1 MYTQALKNM
10 GIDEL
15 NTMQKQML
23 SKSKTKDNIV
33 LLSPTGSGKT
43 VAFLLSVLNRI
54 DSDKEGIQTIIVV
67 PSRELALQIYDVF
80 KQLKTSYKTTVC
92 YGGHEMRIEKNN
104 LIETPTLL
112 IGTPGRLVDHIN
124 RGHIDLSHT
133 KQVVLDEYDKS
144 LEFGFKKELKFIF
157 DQMPRLQSRYL
168 TSATVQDE
176 YPGFV
181 GRVEFTEINEL
192 KRQTSKL
199 EFKRLHTTAEEK
211 LETLVHLICSL
222 KETTSLIFCNHREAV
237 ERISQTLN
245 KRGVNHGIFHG
256 GLEQTDR
263 ERALIKFR
271 NGSSRILICTDLA
284 ARGLDIP
291 EIGNVIHY
299 QVPRKEEDFIHRNG
313 RTARMHAEG
322 KAFIVICET
331 EFKPD
336 YILSGEELKI
346 PEDTEL
352 PENPNWETL
361 FISSG
366 KKDKVNKF
374 DLVGFFYKTG
384 GLGKDELGHIE
395 VKDKMSFVAVKA
407 AKAKQIC
414 TALDNKRI
422 KKQKVRIS
430 IAR

>member
-1 MYTQALKNM
+1 M
-10 GIDEL
+10 L
-15 NTMQKQML
+15 NPMQKQML
-23 SKSKTKDNIV
+23 SKSKNKDNIV

-43 VAFLLSVLNRI
+43 IAFLLAVLNRL
-54 DSDKEGIQTIIVV
+54 DSDTEGIQTVIVV

-80 KQLKTSYKTTVC
+80 RNLKTRYKATVC

-104 LIETPTLL
+104 LSESPAVL

-124 RGHIDLSHT
+124 RGHIDLSYT
-133 KQVVLDEYDKS
+133 QQIVLDEYDKS

-157 DQMPRLQSRYL
+157 EQLPRLQSRYL
-168 TSATVQDE
+168 TSATVQEE

-181 GRVEFTEINEL
+181 GRVEYTEINVL
-192 KRQTSKL
+192 KQSKSKL
-199 EFKRLHTTAEEK
+199 DFKRLHTTSEDK
-211 LETLVHLICSL
+211 LETLNHLICSL
-222 KETTSLIFCNHREAV
+222 KETTSLIFCNHRDAV
-237 ERISQTLN
+237 ERISQTLS
-245 KRGVNHGIFHG
+245 KRGINHGTFHG
-256 GLEQTDR
+256 GLEQMDR
-263 ERALIKFR
+263 ERSLIKFR

-299 QVPRKEEDFIHRNG
+299 QIPRKEDEFIHRNG

-322 KAFIVICET
+322 KAFIIICES

-336 YILSGEELKI
+336 YIMSGEEMSI
-346 PEDTEL
+346 PEDI
-352 PENPNWETL
+352 NPPKNPDWETL
-361 FISSG
+361 FVSAG

-384 GLGKDELGHIE
+384 GLEKEELGHIE
-395 VKDKMSFVAVKA
+395 VKDKMSFVAVKSSK
-407 AKAKQIC
+407 AKATC
-414 TALDNKRI
+414 NGLNNKRI

>member
-1 MYTQALKNM
+1 MYTEALKMM
-10 GIDEL
+10 GIEQL
-15 NTMQKQML
+15 NPMQKQML
-23 SKSKTKDNIV
+23 SKAKQKDNVV

-43 VAFLLSVLNRI
+43 IAFLLAILNRL
-54 DSDKEGIQTIIVV
+54 DQDTDGIQTLIVV

-80 KQLKTSYKTTVC
+80 KMLKTSYKSTVC

-104 LIETPTLL
+104 LNEAPSLL
-112 IGTPGRLVDHIN
+112 IGTPGRIVDHIN

-133 KQVVLDEYDKS
+133 KQIVLDEYDKS

-176 YPGFV
+176 YPRFV
-181 GRVEFTEINEL
+181 GRVEFTEINVL
-192 KRQTSKL
+192 KRQESKL
-199 EFKRLHTTAEEK
+199 EFKRLHTTSEDK
-211 LETLVHLICSL
+211 LETLNHLICAL
-222 KETTSLIFCNHREAV
+222 KETTSLIFCNHRDAV

-245 KRGVNHGIFHG
+245 KRGVNHGVFHG
-256 GLEQTDR
+256 GLEQMDR

-322 KAFIVICET
+322 KAFIIICET

-336 YILSGEELKI
+336 YIMAGEELSI
-346 PEDTEL
+346 PEDSQ
-352 PENPNWETL
+352 PPKNPDWTTL
-361 FISSG
+361 FISAG

-374 DLVGFFYKTG
+374 DIVGFFYKTG
-384 GLGKDELGHIE
+384 GLEKSELGHIE
-395 VKDKMSFVAVKA
+395 VKDNMSFVAVKA
-407 AKAKQIC
+407 SKAKQVSN
-414 TALDNKRI
+414 ALNNKRI

>member
-1 MYTQALKNM
+1 MYTEALKKM
-10 GIDEL
+10 GIDQL
-15 NTMQKQML
+15 NPMQNQML
-23 SKSKTKDNIV
+23 SKSKVKDNIV

-43 VAFLLSVLNRI
+43 IAFLLAVLGGL
-54 DSDKEGIQTIIVV
+54 DKDKEGIQTIIVV
-67 PSRELALQIYDVF
+67 PSRELAIQIYDVF
-80 KQLKTSYKTTVC
+80 KGLKTSYKATVC
-92 YGGHEMRIEKNN
+92 YGGHDMRIEKNN
-104 LIETPTLL
+104 LQETPTLI
-112 IGTPGRLVDHIN
+112 IGTPGRIVDHIN
-124 RGHIDLSHT
+124 RGHIHLAYT
-133 KQVVLDEYDKS
+133 QQIVLDEYDKS

-157 DQMPRLQSRYL
+157 DQMPRLKSRYL
-168 TSATVQDE
+168 TSATEQDE

-181 GRVEFTEINEL
+181 GRVEFTEINVL

-199 EFKRLHTTAEEK
+199 EFKRLHTTSEEK
-211 LETLVHLICSL
+211 LETLNHLICSL

-237 ERISQTLN
+237 DRISQTLK
-245 KRGVNHGIFHG
+245 KRGVNHGVFHG
-256 GLEQTDR
+256 GLEQMDR

-271 NGSSRILICTDLA
+271 NGTSRILICTDLA

-313 RTARMHAEG
+313 RTARMHADG
-322 KAFIVICET
+322 KAFIIICET

-336 YILSGEELKI
+336 YIMGGEEMSI
-346 PEDTEL
+346 PADNAV
-352 PENPNWETL
+352 PKNPDWQTL
-361 FISSG
+361 FISAG
-366 KKDKVNKF
+366 KKDKINKF

-384 GLGKDELGHIE
+384 GLQKDELGHIE

-407 AKAKQIC
+407 SKAKALC
-414 TALDNKRI
+414 TSLNNKRV

>member
-10 GIDEL
+10 GIESL
-15 NTMQKQML
+15 NPMQKQML
-23 SKSKTKDNIV
+23 SKSKQKDNIV

-43 VAFLLSVLNRI
+43 IAFLLSVLNRLNPEI
-54 DSDKEGIQTIIVV
+54 EGIQTAIVV

-80 KQLKTSYKTTVC
+80 KKLKTSYKATVC

-104 LIETPTLL
+104 LKEAPTVL
-112 IGTPGRLVDHIN
+112 IGTPGRIVDHIN
-124 RGHIDLSHT
+124 RGHIDLSYT

-181 GRVEFTEINEL
+181 GRVEFTEINVL

-199 EFKRLHTTAEEK
+199 DFKRLHTTSEDK
-211 LETLVHLICSL
+211 LETLTHLICSL
-222 KETTSLIFCNHREAV
+222 KETTSLIFCNHRDAV
-237 ERISQTLN
+237 ERISQTLK
-245 KRGVNHGIFHG
+245 KRGIKHGTFHG
-256 GLEQTDR
+256 GLEQMDR
-263 ERALIKFR
+263 ERSLIKFR
-271 NGSSRILICTDLA
+271 NGSYRILICTDLA

-299 QVPRKEEDFIHRNG
+299 QIPRKEDEFIHRNG

-322 KAFIVICET
+322 KAFIIICET

-336 YILSGEELKI
+336 YIMAGEEMSI
-346 PEDTEL
+346 PEDSKL
-352 PENPNWETL
+352 PQNPDWQTL
-361 FISSG
+361 FVSAG

-384 GLGKDELGHIE
+384 GLNKDDLGHVE
-395 VKDKMSFVAVKA
+395 VKDKMSFVAVKTS
-407 AKAKQIC
+407 KAKEVC
-414 TALDNKRI
+414 STLNNKRI

>member
-1 MYTQALKNM
+1 MYTEALKMM
-10 GIDEL
+10 GIEQL
-15 NTMQKQML
+15 NPMQKQML
-23 SKSKTKDNIV
+23 SKAKQKDNVV

-43 VAFLLSVLNRI
+43 IAFLLAILNRL
-54 DSDKEGIQTIIVV
+54 DQDTDGIQTLIVV

-80 KQLKTSYKTTVC
+80 KMLKTSYKSTVC

-104 LIETPTLL
+104 LNEAPSLL
-112 IGTPGRLVDHIN
+112 IGTPGRIVDHIN
-124 RGHIDLSHT
+124 RRHIDLSHT
-133 KQVVLDEYDKS
+133 KQIVLDEYDKS

-181 GRVEFTEINEL
+181 GRVEFTEINVL
-192 KRQTSKL
+192 KRQESKL
-199 EFKRLHTTAEEK
+199 EFKRLHTTSEDK
-211 LETLVHLICSL
+211 LETLNHLICAL
-222 KETTSLIFCNHREAV
+222 KETTSLIFCNHRDAV

-256 GLEQTDR
+256 GLEQMDR

-322 KAFIVICET
+322 KAFIIICET

-336 YILSGEELKI
+336 YIMAGEELSI
-346 PEDTEL
+346 PEDSQ
-352 PENPNWETL
+352 PPKNPDWTTL
-361 FISSG
+361 FISAG

-374 DLVGFFYKTG
+374 DIVGFFYKTG
-384 GLGKDELGHIE
+384 GLEKSELGHIE
-395 VKDKMSFVAVKA
+395 VKDNMSFVAVKA
-407 AKAKQIC
+407 SKAKEVSN
-414 TALDNKRI
+414 ALNNKRI